1 MKSFAGSVKQRWLNV
16 LNIKHSI
23 AGRTRFKYTFLKN
36 NIGIERAV
44 TAQLANLEGI
54 KSVRINVICGSI
66 IVEFDKNVINNAD
79 LIKTISKAKAVHVD
93 ETPEE
98 HISCN
103 CADPKKSSLKRRT
116 AEFSALSA
124 VMGGVF
130 IRSRLTSAVLSQ
142 SLFSPLGLIAAAFS
156 LPLLY
161 KSAKEIKETKRVT
174 LSSFLGAGVASAVV
188 AGEALTALEI
198 LWVNSGSELLSSY
211 VAERSRKA
219 VKSIL
224 DVTAKTAFIYKDGVE
239 IELPVEKVHKGD
251 LVVIHTGEKISVDGI
266 ITKGEAMVNE
276 APVSGRSELQ
286 YRTVGDKLYAG
297 TYVQDGLVY
306 VEAENVGDYTYLARI
321 LHMVEDSL
329 ESKAPIELEADRLAR
344 RLINIGFIMTGGTLL
359 FTRNLYRAFS
369 VLLVMAC
376 PCATILSAS
385 SAVSAALNNAA
396 SKGILIKGG
405 RYLEEAGSQESFCFD
420 KTGTLTTD
428 DPEVIA
434 VIPAKGFTEED
445 VMTSAYVAEL
455 HNRHPVATAIRSKAN
470 EMELVHPSHAV
481 CDTILGMGVR
491 AESEGH
497 EFFIGNKK
505 MMNKYSLSSKNVDRL
520 AKPRKEMGETVIYV
534 AKNDQVQGLICISNS
549 IKDSV
554 DYVIQA
560 LREEGVKELI
570 MVTGD
575 EERTA
580 KNLADKLGFDKCYAS
595 VLPQQKAEIVKEIQK
610 EHKVTMIGDGIND
623 VLALVDSDLGIA
635 MGAMGSDVAIE
646 AADIALVDDDLE
658 KILHLRMLS
667 RKTKEVINQNF
678 MLATGSNILGAF
690 LGAAGILSPVMAGM
704 IHISHTLGVM
714 ANSSRLLSYSPDM
727 PEKAEED
734 ND

>member
-1 MKSFAGSVKQRWLNV
+1 MK
-16 LNIKHSI
+16 
-23 AGRTRFKYTFLKN
+23 GRTRFKYAVLKN
-36 NIGIERAV
+36 NAELESAV
-44 TAQLANLEGI
+44 LSRLSELDGVA
-54 KSVRINVICGSI
+54 SVRCNVSCGSI
-66 IVEFDKNVINNAD
+66 IVEFDSIRLNNSD
-79 LIKTISKAKAVHVD
+79 LIKIISKIRQPDIDKGSSEVAACK
-93 ETPEE
+93 
-98 HISCN
+98 
-103 CADPKKSSLKRRT
+103 CADPKKSNLKART
-116 AEFSALSA
+116 VEFSALSA
-124 VMGGVF
+124 IMGGVF
-130 IRSRLTSAVLSQ
+130 IRSKLTSSVISQ

-211 VAERSRKA
+211 VAEKSRKA
-219 VKSIL
+219 VKNIL

-239 IELPVEKVHKGD
+239 IELPIEKVQAGD
-251 LVVIHTGEKISVDGI
+251 LVVIHTGEKISVDGLI
-266 ITKGEAMVNE
+266 SRGEGLVNE
-276 APVSGRSELQ
+276 APINGRSELQ
-286 YRTVGDKLYAG
+286 HRSTGDKVYAG
-297 TYVQDGLVY
+297 TYVQEGLIY
-306 VEAENVGDYTYLARI
+306 VVAENVGDSTYLARI

-359 FTRNLYRAFS
+359 LTRSFYRAFS

-385 SAVSAALNNAA
+385 SAVSASLNNAA

-428 DPEVIA
+428 YPEVTA
-434 VIPAKGFTEED
+434 VIPAKGFSEQD
-445 VMTSAYVAEL
+445 VMESAYVAEL
-455 HNRHPVATAIRSKAN
+455 HNRHPVATAIRAKAE
-470 EMELVHPSHAV
+470 EMELAHPSHAV

-491 AESEGH
+491 AESEGD
-497 EFFIGNKK
+497 EYFIGSTKLMKK
-505 MMNKYSLSSKNVDRL
+505 YALSTKSVERL

-534 AKNDQVQGLICISNS
+534 AKNDKVQGIICIENA
-549 IKDSV
+549 IKDNV
-554 DYVIQA
+554 DYVIQT

-580 KNLADKLGFDKCYAS
+580 QNLADKLGFDKCYAS
-595 VLPQQKAEIVKEIQK
+595 VLPQQKADIVKEIQK
-610 EHKVTMIGDGIND
+610 DRKVTMIGDGIND

-667 RKTKEVINQNF
+667 RKTKDVINQNF
-678 MLATGSNILGAF
+678 MLATGSNIVGA
-690 LGAAGILSPVMAGM
+690 LMGAAGILSPVMAGM

-714 ANSSRLLSYSPDM
+714 ANSSRLLTYSPEM
-727 PEKAEED
+727 PVKEEEED
-734 ND
+734 A